1 LTGHAI
7 DDLRKNE
14 LKVTWIAQLAATFYF
29 TFPLVGIYE
38 SYQLHHELYG
48 LLQGVTGKIAI
59 IYLYMNI
66 LINPMHGSL
75 KFNDTITVSFFFF
88 FFLFF
93 LFFGPSLFLM
103 ALDDIIN
110 FEVIFN
116 YYKKA
121 WKNSTVL
128 LARAQIVFSAD
139 IMVWEENS
147 CSGWRPP
154 VLTCYIIS
162 SEPYLMSLSKYCN
175 LEASSIT
182 ALPI

>member
-1 LTGHAI
+1 LTGQYAI
-7 DDLRKNE
+7 DDLTKKE

-48 LLQGVTGKIAI
+48 LLRGVTGKIAVI
-59 IYLYMNI
+59 DLYMNI

-75 KFNDTITVSFFFF
+75 KFNDTITVSVSFF

-93 LFFGPSLFLM
+93 FFGPSLYLM
-103 ALDDIIN
+103 TLDDIIN

-121 WKNSTVL
+121 
-128 LARAQIVFSAD
+128 
-139 IMVWEENS
+139 
-147 CSGWRPP
+147 
-154 VLTCYIIS
+154 
-162 SEPYLMSLSKYCN
+162 
-175 LEASSIT
+175 
-182 ALPI
+182 